1 MTLHVNVN
9 AVLVPV
15 VVRDEQ
21 GQSIDD
27 LQQQDFAVFDDGKP
41 RPLSGFLVEKHD
53 LPRKTEQ
60 GTGTPEAAA
69 QTIPA
74 AQTVTLPGRITV
86 FVFDDLHLAADQ
98 ISYAQKASI
107 ETLDEALAGS
117 DLAAIVTTSGKINS
131 GLTRDRAILTG
142 AIRAVR
148 PELLFRPDAAECP
161 KLNYYQADLI
171 ANKRDGTA
179 MADAV
184 QQVVTV
190 CNRVQDR
197 NIGRDMSASPIRSEL
212 RFGLLLPVS
221 YITS

>member
-60 GTGTPEAAA
+60 GTGTPEA
-69 QTIPA
+69 A

-161 KLNYYQADLI
+161 KLNCRVGGGAS
-171 ANKRDGTA
+171 GFP
-179 MADAV
+179 DAGHRPPLKLDV
-184 QQVVTV
+184 
-190 CNRVQDR
+190 
-197 NIGRDMSASPIRSEL
+197 
-212 RFGLLLPVS
+212 RFSRIQLSRRLMLPRC
-221 YITS
+221 YRRY

>member
-1 MTLHVNVN
+1 LTLHVNVN

-69 QTIPA
+69 QT
-74 AQTVTLPGRITV
+74 VTLPGRITV

-107 ETLDEALAGS
+107 ETLDETLDEALAGS